1 MSVVSDFA
9 LLYPENG
16 LCSGES
22 TTDWEKRR
30 RIQTKNRT
38 QPQESRTATEARQT
52 IHRTRVK
59 FEEVKIS
66 KFMFCGLQ
74 SKNKVFSK
82 LAFFVDLLRGTI
94 A

>member
-1 MSVVSDFA
+1 M
-9 LLYPENG
+9 
-16 LCSGES
+16 
-22 TTDWEKRR
+22 
-30 RIQTKNRT
+30 KNRT
-38 QPQESRTATEARQT
+38 QPQESRRATEARQT

-74 SKNKVFSK
+74 TKNKVFSQVD
-82 LAFFVDLLRGTI
+82 FFVDVLREEI